1 MLNRL
6 KQYYWR
12 RAPLQTLSSVAA
24 YAQWAQDYP
33 ANAHNPLMEV
43 EQAAMV
49 ELMPALAGRVVLD
62 LACGT
67 GRYGLYAQSHG
78 ARFVFG
84 VDNSFDMLK
93 SGELALTA
101 QATTES
107 LPLASESIDVILC
120 GLALGHLPKLLPS
133 MREIRRVLKPGG
145 VALMSDFH
153 PFLALN
159 GAKRTFTGLD
169 GRTYSVEHY
178 VHLYSD
184 YHQAAASVGLQI
196 AAVVEH
202 TLPET
207 SNSRNRRVPVVIV
220 YRMTPC

>member
-1 MLNRL
+1 MLSRV
-6 KQYYWR
+6 KQYWR
-12 RAPLQTLSSVAA
+12 RAPLQTLSSVDA

-33 ANAHNPLMEV
+33 PNAHNPLMEV

-49 ELMPALAGRVVLD
+49 ELMPDLDGRVVLD

-67 GRYGLYAQSHG
+67 GRYGLYAHAHG

-84 VDNSFDMLK
+84 ADNSYDMLK
-93 SGELALTA
+93 SGELVLTA

-107 LPLASESIDVILC
+107 LPLASTSIDVILC
-120 GLALGHLPKLLPS
+120 GLALGHLPKLLSS

-145 VALMSDFH
+145 VALISDFH

-159 GAKRTFTGLD
+159 GAKRTFRGLD

-184 YHQAAASVGLQI
+184 YHQAASSAGLQI
-196 AAVVEH
+196 DAVVER
-202 TLPET
+202 TLPA
-207 SNSRNRRVPVVIV
+207 NSSKSHGQVPLVIV
-220 YRMTPC
+220 YRMTHR